1 MGSAEA
7 RVKSPRRERMN
18 VSAVEMVVS
27 SSPARSQAARK
38 FTMQTV
44 SI

>member
-1 MGSAEA
+1 VGML
-7 RVKSPRRERMN
+7 
-18 VSAVEMVVS
+18 VS
-27 SSPARSQAARK
+27 SSPARNQAALK